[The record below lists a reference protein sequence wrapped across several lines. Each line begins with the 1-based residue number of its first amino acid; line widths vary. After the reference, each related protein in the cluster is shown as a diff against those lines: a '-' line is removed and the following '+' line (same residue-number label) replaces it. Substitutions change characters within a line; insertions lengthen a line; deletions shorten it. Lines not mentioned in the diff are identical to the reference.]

1 MISHLDLKLD
11 TINLSLHTSECSVA
25 ILGKHV
31 MELEQRVSSNEDDV
45 RDLIWQQVKTL
56 EKDNSYLIDR
66 TEAAGSL
73 QWSDG
78 SSIR

>member
-1 MISHLDLKLD
+1 MPHDPIHLQTIWEGMQQIKTEMISHLDLKLD

-45 RDLIWQQVKTL
+45 RDLI
-56 EKDNSYLIDR
+56 
-66 TEAAGSL
+66 
-73 QWSDG
+73 
-78 SSIR
+78 